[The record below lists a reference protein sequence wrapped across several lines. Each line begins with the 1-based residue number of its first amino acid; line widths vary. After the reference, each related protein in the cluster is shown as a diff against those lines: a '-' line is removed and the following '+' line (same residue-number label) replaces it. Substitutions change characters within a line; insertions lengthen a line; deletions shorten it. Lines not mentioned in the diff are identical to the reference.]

1 MRMKKEGEVEKTY
14 PLDPLSR
21 IIDRSTR
28 KQGLQG
34 ARISGPSIHSKM
46 LTSDPPLTPA
56 KSFHRET
63 ERERELENSVCFEL
77 KREL

>member
-34 ARISGPSIHSKM
+34 APISGRSIPSEM
-46 LTSDPPLTPA
+46 LTSDPPLAPTS
-56 KSFHRET
+56 KSFQRD
-63 ERERELENSVCFEL
+63 RQADSELTF
-77 KREL
+77 